1 MEQGGIA
8 GRRQGVRAFSS
19 PYVLLSLAILFWA
32 GNFVLGRAMHAD
44 IPPIAFNFLRWFT
57 AGAILTPFAIGS
69 LLDHRAVLR
78 RHWRIMSVLA
88 ALGIAGFN
96 SLSYSALGMTSN
108 FNAAVMMSAVP
119 VTIPIVDFLVN
130 RERIRPVQALGIAVS
145 LMGVLTIL
153 FQGDLERARAFRFG
167 EGEVWMVVAVLVWA
181 GYSVALRRRPEGLPP
196 LAFLLAL
203 TWGGVLILSPVYAA
217 EFVAKGGVS
226 LTWQSAVT
234 ILYVGA
240 FASVGS
246 YIFWNKGVA
255 EVGPTRAGLF
265 SHLMPVFSAGLA
277 YVFLGEALA
286 PYHAAGLGLI
296 LAGLLLTAR
305 AGRA

>member
-1 MEQGGIA
+1 MRPGQP
-8 GRRQGVRAFSS
+8 S
-19 PYVLLSLAILFWA
+19 PYLLLTLAILFWA

-44 IPPIAFNFLRWFT
+44 IPPIAFNFLRWFA
-57 AGAILTPFAIGS
+57 AGVLLMPFALGPLVRHRAILW
-69 LLDHRAVLR
+69 
-78 RHWRIMSVLA
+78 RHWRILAVLA

-96 SLSYSALGMTSN
+96 SLSYSALGMTST

-130 RERIRPVQALGIAVS
+130 RERIRRLQALGIAIS
-145 LMGVLTIL
+145 LAGVFAIL
-153 FQGDLERARAFRFG
+153 FKGDVDRVLAFRFG
-167 EGEVWMVVAVLVWA
+167 DGEVWMLAAVLVWA
-181 GYSVALRRRPEGLPP
+181 GYSVALRRRPDGLPP

-203 TWGGVLILSPVYAA
+203 TWGGVLILLPAYAV
-217 EFVAKGGVS
+217 EFATVGGVA
-226 LTWQSAVT
+226 LTWPAVAT

-246 YIFWNKGVA
+246 YIFWNRGVA

-277 YVFLGEALA
+277 YLFLDETLA
-286 PYHAAGLGLI
+286 PYHAVGLGLI
-296 LAGLLLTAR
+296 LSGLVLTAR
-305 AGRA
+305 SGKPAL

>member
-1 MEQGGIA
+1 M
-8 GRRQGVRAFSS
+8 RPAFSS
-19 PYVLLSLAILFWA
+19 PYLLLTLAIVFWA

-57 AGAILTPFAIGS
+57 AGVILTPFAVAA
-69 LLDHRAVLR
+69 LVRHRAILR
-78 RHWRIMSVLA
+78 RHWRIMAVLA
-88 ALGIAGFN
+88 ALGIAGYN
-96 SLSYSALGMTSN
+96 SLSYSALAMTST

-119 VTIPIVDFLVN
+119 VAIPVVDFLVN
-130 RERIRPVQALGIAVS
+130 RERIGRLQALGIAVS
-145 LMGVLTIL
+145 LTGVLIIL
-153 FQGDLERARAFRFG
+153 FQGDIDRARTFHFG
-167 EGEVWMVVAVLVWA
+167 EGEVWMLAAVLVWA
-181 GYSVALRRRPEGLPP
+181 SYSVALRRRPDGLPP

-203 TWGGVLILSPVYAA
+203 TWGGVLILLPVYGA
-217 EFVAKGGVS
+217 EFAAKGGVA

-277 YVFLGEALA
+277 YLFLGETLA
-286 PYHAAGLGLI
+286 SYHAVGLGLI
-296 LAGLLLTAR
+296 LAGLVVTAR
-305 AGRA
+305 L